1 MAIGAR
7 SFAWGV
13 EEERMEFG
21 EKGAYVSA
29 GDWEQ
34 GAQGHALGGAGGRR
48 HPTMTDARSSGASDA
63 TEEKVN
69 D

>member
-1 MAIGAR
+1 MQ
-7 SFAWGV
+7 
-13 EEERMEFG
+13 FG
-21 EKGAYVSA
+21 EKGACVSA

-34 GAQGHALGGAGGRR
+34 GAQGHAHGGAGGRR
-48 HPTMTDARSSGASDA
+48 HPTMKDAQSSGAIDDA